1 MTTIVIDGSRAG
13 RAFRWLARSCATR
26 LIALKERRVPRVING
41 TTYYSTK
48 EAAAELGI
56 AWASVRDAIR
66 RGTLAHE
73 QFGARLNMVPETAL
87 EDYRHD
93 HLGQGSQGRRIDPTK
108 PVTKGALYARA
119 YRARK
124 RAATTQEAD
133 AAPVAGEDQ
142 P

>member
-1 MTTIVIDGSRAG
+1 MGEG
-13 RAFRWLARSCATR
+13 C
-26 LIALKERRVPRVING
+26 VPRVING

-73 QFGARLNMVPETAL
+73 QFGARLNMVPAPAL
-87 EDYRHD
+87 EAYRRD
-93 HLGQGSQGRRIDPTK
+93 HLGQGSQGRRIDPTR

-124 RAATTQEAD
+124 KAAAVNANQVGEATPTTEEER
-133 AAPVAGEDQ
+133 P
-142 P
+142 

>member
-1 MTTIVIDGSRAG
+1 MTTIAIDGLCACQ
-13 RAFRWLARSCATR
+13 ALRWFARRYATR
-26 LIALKERRVPRVING
+26 ESSTREGRLPRVING

-73 QFGARLNMVPETAL
+73 QFGARLNMVPEAAL
-87 EDYRHD
+87 DAYRRD
-93 HLGQGSQGRRIDPTK
+93 HLGQGSQGRRVDPTK

-124 RAATTQEAD
+124 RTATTQTAD
-133 AAPVAGEDQ
+133 ATPATGEEQ
-142 P
+142 S